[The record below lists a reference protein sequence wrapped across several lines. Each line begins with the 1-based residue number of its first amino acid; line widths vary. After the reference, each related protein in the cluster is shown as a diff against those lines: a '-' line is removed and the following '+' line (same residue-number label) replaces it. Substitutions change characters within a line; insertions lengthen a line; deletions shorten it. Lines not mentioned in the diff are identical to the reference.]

1 MQQLLHTCT
10 RGTRLPPAAASQT
23 RRRAMTFHPAPSA
36 RRRVGRPSR
45 SRTAGL
51 PVPFPLYF
59 RTSIFLL
66 GCALWRHLP
75 PPIPYDTTCDACL
88 VGPGDK
94 IRIFLPL
101 PLSSRTLTSSVFPD
115 SGLPSCSVQYDLQ
128 MHLSPK
134 KIL

>member
-1 MQQLLHTCT
+1 VPPAAALVQQLLHTCT
-10 RGTRLPPAAASQT
+10 RGTRRPPAAASQT
-23 RRRAMTFHPAPSA
+23 RRRATTFHPAPSA

-66 GCALWRHLP
+66 GCTLWRHLSP
-75 PPIPYDTTCDACL
+75 PFPYETTCEACL

-94 IRIFLPL
+94 IRIFPPL
-101 PLSSRTLTSSVFPD
+101 PLSSTHFNKLS
-115 SGLPSCSVQYDLQ
+115 LP
-128 MHLSPK
+128 
-134 KIL
+134 